1 MTKKRIEVLK
11 YFAGAMTA
19 LVAFIV
25 FTTFML
31 LKTNKDFLEIL
42 VIYGMF
48 VYGPAFAIPFLI
60 AGEDPNDEIYDD
72 EDDDY

>member
-11 YFAGAMTA
+11 CFAGVMTA
-19 LVAFIV
+19 LVAFII

-60 AGEDPNDEIYDD
+60 AGEDPDDDYED
-72 EDDDY
+72 EDDY